1 MSINPQQYVPNEAW
15 ILFQLNEDP
24 VQTISDGE
32 FIVLAI
38 MDVSSGLI
46 HGMEFLPS
54 STEELSEFES
64 KKLLH
69 SAEAK
74 VGVRPKYLF
83 VDATQRHDRLKRAA
97 TALGIKT
104 VPEEGKN
111 LDVITEE
118 ARTGFAAHVK
128 KGPR

>member
-24 VQTISDGE
+24 VQTISDGDV
-32 FIVLAI
+32 IVLAI
-38 MDVSSGLI
+38 MDVASGLI

-54 STEELSEFES
+54 GTEQLSEFES
-64 KKLLH
+64 KTLLN

-83 VDATQRHDRLKRAA
+83 VDATHRHDRLKRAA

-118 ARTGFAAHVK
+118 ARTGFVAHVK
-128 KGPR
+128 KE

>member
-24 VQTISDGE
+24 VQTISDGDV
-32 FIVLAI
+32 IVPAI
-38 MDVSSGLI
+38 MDVASGLI

-54 STEELSEFES
+54 GTEQLSEFES
-64 KKLLH
+64 KTLLN

-83 VDATQRHDRLKRAA
+83 VDATHRHDRLKRAA

-118 ARTGFAAHVK
+118 ARTGFVAHVK
-128 KGPR
+128 KGVR